1 MAKFKNKLEIK
12 IRVRLFLLIFS
23 LSVLPMVALL
33 LYSQRSVFNLL
44 TSQSKEY
51 YNAALG
57 RTVKNFGRNA
67 AEMTKIVRNLW
78 VTKTFSDIQR
88 VHITDVQ
95 SELRVLRQLSGI
107 RDSLNE
113 KNIFNQVFF
122 ADYGDIAVVH
132 LNEKS
137 AITGQNRVDYIS
149 DDNFVVNV
157 PILRE
162 QKYFIDM
169 ESIRESLV
177 LNVVDTGV
185 IIGQNTEH
193 INVFFIPI
201 YRDNVPDKLVMVLT
215 KPQLWDRMFAPEVR
229 DSNHLLY
236 VADKYDNVLWTN
248 DEHYADD
255 TSSLLMNIDINRI
268 MRKLYTA
275 KSDTQGKYFG
285 RIKYRGKNYM
295 VFSDTDLEGEAR
307 FLMLVPIAVVTYS
320 VWAFVRASLLMLL
333 LLLLLTVV
341 SSVISGRAFA
351 KPIEEH
357 NDTLQ
362 NENLYF
368 MNLAHETKTPLT
380 LIYNY
385 LDQYI
390 AEHGSSR
397 ELEIVRS
404 NMEKIKASMLHFLDV
419 GKIDRG
425 QSSRAKNVTTN
436 LTSYLEEK
444 ADIYKITAD
453 RKNITIVMSVQQ
465 NVFVQADEYSLDRI
479 IDNLFEDAVKF
490 TNNGGRIAITM
501 TEESYMAVIHI
512 KDNGIGIDSQYLR
525 HLFKPYHQFGGKHNI
540 GGTGLGL
547 YIIKKMTDAPGGSLT
562 AKSVKNEGTEFT
574 IKLPAAAVQ
583 SAAADNQTIVRSL
596 SVPVAEKIIDDTS
609 IPAVSDMVILIVE
622 DNTDLRRY
630 LTDTIGHHYRVYSA
644 ENGGAALEL
653 LDNIP
658 KPSLIISDV
667 MMDKMNGFD
676 FFEQMRQ
683 NASRR
688 DIPFIFLS
696 ALSALPEKL
705 RGLEIG
711 AVDYISKPFII
722 EELLAKIKSI
732 INLNEM
738 KAVLNE
744 KDKYASLGIL
754 LGGIS
759 HEIFNPLAGIY
770 GPLENLERIA
780 QKSSNMT
787 EEEKHKF
794 EVFTDNI
801 WTNIRRIESI
811 IKSLKSLHYHKDM
824 EIEDVD
830 LKQTADT
837 VINIL
842 MAKVK
847 SRQIVL
853 VNSIEDG
860 CIISTSPGGMTQIM
874 MNLISNAIDAIPEDM
889 DDGRIEV
896 SVVRDDEHLELL
908 VVDNGSGIPD
918 EKVGTIF
925 NAFYSS
931 KESGK
936 GMGLGLY
943 IVKNL
948 VMKLNFDIKVE
959 SKIGKG
965 TTFKVLLR

>member
-1 MAKFKNKLEIK
+1 MMAAAGSWSTKTDMAKFKNKLEIK

-320 VWAFVRASLLMLL
+320 VWAFVRAS
-333 LLLLLTVV
+333 
-341 SSVISGRAFA
+341 
-351 KPIEEH
+351 
-357 NDTLQ
+357 
-362 NENLYF
+362 
-368 MNLAHETKTPLT
+368 
-380 LIYNY
+380 
-385 LDQYI
+385 
-390 AEHGSSR
+390 
-397 ELEIVRS
+397 
-404 NMEKIKASMLHFLDV
+404 
-419 GKIDRG
+419 
-425 QSSRAKNVTTN
+425 
-436 LTSYLEEK
+436 
-444 ADIYKITAD
+444 
-453 RKNITIVMSVQQ
+453 
-465 NVFVQADEYSLDRI
+465 
-479 IDNLFEDAVKF
+479 
-490 TNNGGRIAITM
+490 
-501 TEESYMAVIHI
+501 
-512 KDNGIGIDSQYLR
+512 
-525 HLFKPYHQFGGKHNI
+525 
-540 GGTGLGL
+540 
-547 YIIKKMTDAPGGSLT
+547 
-562 AKSVKNEGTEFT
+562 
-574 IKLPAAAVQ
+574 
-583 SAAADNQTIVRSL
+583 
-596 SVPVAEKIIDDTS
+596 
-609 IPAVSDMVILIVE
+609 
-622 DNTDLRRY
+622 
-630 LTDTIGHHYRVYSA
+630 
-644 ENGGAALEL
+644 
-653 LDNIP
+653 
-658 KPSLIISDV
+658 
-667 MMDKMNGFD
+667 
-676 FFEQMRQ
+676 
-683 NASRR
+683 
-688 DIPFIFLS
+688 
-696 ALSALPEKL
+696 
-705 RGLEIG
+705 
-711 AVDYISKPFII
+711 
-722 EELLAKIKSI
+722 
-732 INLNEM
+732 
-738 KAVLNE
+738 
-744 KDKYASLGIL
+744 
-754 LGGIS
+754 
-759 HEIFNPLAGIY
+759 
-770 GPLENLERIA
+770 
-780 QKSSNMT
+780 
-787 EEEKHKF
+787 
-794 EVFTDNI
+794 
-801 WTNIRRIESI
+801 
-811 IKSLKSLHYHKDM
+811 
-824 EIEDVD
+824 
-830 LKQTADT
+830 
-837 VINIL
+837 
-842 MAKVK
+842 
-847 SRQIVL
+847 
-853 VNSIEDG
+853 
-860 CIISTSPGGMTQIM
+860 
-874 MNLISNAIDAIPEDM
+874 
-889 DDGRIEV
+889 
-896 SVVRDDEHLELL
+896 
-908 VVDNGSGIPD
+908 
-918 EKVGTIF
+918 
-925 NAFYSS
+925 
-931 KESGK
+931 
-936 GMGLGLY
+936 
-943 IVKNL
+943 
-948 VMKLNFDIKVE
+948 
-959 SKIGKG
+959 
-965 TTFKVLLR
+965 